1 MTVQPELD
9 LAYGFIPSAP
19 VRNKEARRARYT
31 LAINPANCVP
41 LNSKAEDV
49 PYKASAYRYHSQE
62 SGIARSGRVAISIDL
77 DEEEN
82 PKFDVL
88 KNLAARRTFFAD
100 DDERLAVMRKCLV
113 NAARIAI
120 ANGLLR
126 LPKGYTMDDLHNLKG
141 FRWSWKAGCSMCPC
155 SPAFTCPLET
165 CVPVGECDNNWC
177 NWFNFSFKVK
187 EPVHTVYDFARIADP
202 TLIGMVSESEPT
214 SDLDVTPDCGGV
226 QLSKPQ

>member
-1 MTVQPELD
+1 MTTQPELD
-9 LAYGFIPSAP
+9 LSYGFTPSLP
-19 VRNKEARRARYT
+19 KRGERSRASYT
-31 LAINPANCVP
+31 LEVKPENCVP
-41 LNSKAEDV
+41 LNTKVEDV
-49 PYKASAYRYHSQE
+49 PYAASAYRYHSE
-62 SGIARSGRVAISIDL
+62 MAGIARSGRVAFSIEL
-77 DEEEN
+77 HEEEN
-82 PKFDVL
+82 PKFNLL
-88 KNLAARRTFFAD
+88 KNLASRRTFFAD

-126 LPKGYTMDDLHNLKG
+126 LPKGYTMDDLARLKG

-165 CVPVGECDNNWC
+165 CAPVGECPSDWC

-202 TLIGMVSESEPT
+202 TLVALAKQKESFEP
-214 SDLDVTPDCGGV
+214 SIDNDGDIPPLDA
-226 QLSKPQ
+226 

>member
-9 LAYGFIPSAP
+9 LAYGFTTSLPT
-19 VRNKEARRARYT
+19 RETGDRARYT
-31 LAINPANCVP
+31 LAIKPENCVP

-49 PYKASAYRYHSQE
+49 PYKASAYRYHSE
-62 SGIARSGRVAISIDL
+62 MSGIHRSGRVAISIDL

-88 KNLAARRTFFAD
+88 KNLASRRTFFAD

-113 NAARIAI
+113 NASRIAI

-126 LPKGYTMDDLHNLKG
+126 LPKGYTLDDLHALKG

-155 SPAFTCPLET
+155 SPAFTCPLEA
-165 CVPVGECDNNWC
+165 VQVENGRGWHEYC

-187 EPVHTVYDFARIADP
+187 QPVHTVYDFARIADP
-202 TLIGMVSESEPT
+202 TLIEMVKA
-214 SDLDVTPDCGGV
+214 DCGGEDAAIENKNEV
-226 QLSKPQ
+226 NA

>member
-9 LAYGFIPSAP
+9 LAYGFTLSLP
-19 VRNKEARRARYT
+19 VRGKGDRANYT
-31 LAINPANCVP
+31 LAIKSENCVP
-41 LNSKAEDV
+41 LNTKAEDA
-49 PYKASAYRYHSQE
+49 PYKASAYRYHSKDA
-62 SGIARSGRVAISIDL
+62 GIARSGRVAFSIDL

-126 LPKGYTMDDLHNLKG
+126 LPKGYSLDDLQKLKG
-141 FRWSWKAGCSMCPC
+141 FKWSWKAGCSMCPC
-155 SPAFTCPLET
+155 SPAFTCPLESVT
-165 CVPVGECDNNWC
+165 VDNERGYGEYC

-187 EPVHTVYDFARIADP
+187 EPVHIVYDLGRIADP
-202 TLIGMVSESEPT
+202 TLVGMVNADENKDE
-214 SDLDVTPDCGGV
+214 VNA
-226 QLSKPQ
+226 